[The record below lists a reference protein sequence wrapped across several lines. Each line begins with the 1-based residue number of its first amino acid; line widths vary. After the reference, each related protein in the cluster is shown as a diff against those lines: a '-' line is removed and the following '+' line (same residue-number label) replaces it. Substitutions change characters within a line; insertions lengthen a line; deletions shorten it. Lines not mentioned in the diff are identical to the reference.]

1 MSVITYYAGSILLV
15 AATFV
20 FAYVRYHQKRHLF
33 VLSCPLCR
41 RDPMR
46 LAMVA
51 DMYGFNEE
59 SEMLWNAVSDI
70 PTTSPTESDPTP
82 SDDVTAG
89 GSTPS
94 GSNSD

>member
-1 MSVITYYAGSILLV
+1 MSVIIYYAGSILLIV
-15 AATFV
+15 AAFV
-20 FAYVRYHQKRHLF
+20 YAYTRYHQKRHLF

-51 DMYGFNEE
+51 DMYGFTEE
-59 SEMLWNAVSDI
+59 SEMLWNAASGT
-70 PTTSPTESDPTP
+70 PTTNQTESDQTP
-82 SDDVTAG
+82 STDATAG

-94 GSNSD
+94 TSNDS